1 MVNDL
6 QKKLQL
12 KQESKLLI
20 LNASSSETKLFLGL
34 DVLTEIERN
43 SNFETIIVFIKT
55 AEDISEWLPKIELYN
70 SPNTMNWLAYPKKAG
85 SISTTLNRDS
95 TAEQLANCGYEPIR
109 LVSLNADW
117 SVFRIIHKDLRKKPS
132 TFGQD
137 PPGVNRKTKTV
148 EPPNDLLAELE
159 MNPKASAFF
168 DKLAFSHKREY
179 VRWIHDA
186 KKPETRL
193 RRIKKTI
200 ELLLS
205 NKKTK

>member
-1 MVNDL
+1 MSDL

-20 LNASSSETKLFLGL
+20 LNASPSEIKLFSGL
-34 DVLTEIERN
+34 DAVTEPEIN
-43 SNFETIIVFIKT
+43 SNFNTLIVFIKT
-55 AEDISEWLPKIELYN
+55 AEEISEWVPKIELYN
-70 SPNTMNWLAYPKKAG
+70 TSTTMNWLAYPKKAG
-85 SISTTLNRDS
+85 SISTILNRDS
-95 TAEQLANCGYEPIR
+95 TAEQLANWGYEPIR
-109 LVSLNADW
+109 LISLNADW

-132 TFGQD
+132 MFEED
-137 PPGVNRKTKTV
+137 PPGVNRKAKNV

-186 KKPETRL
+186 KKPETRI
-193 RRIKKTI
+193 RRIKKTV

>member
-1 MVNDL
+1 MASDL

-20 LNASSSETKLFLGL
+20 LNASPSEVILFSGL
-34 DVLTEIERN
+34 DVMTEPELDT
-43 SNFETIIVFIKT
+43 NFDTLIVFIET
-55 AEDISEWLPKIELYN
+55 AEGISEWLPKIELH
-70 SPNTMNWLAYPKKAG
+70 STPTTTNWLAYPKRAG
-85 SISTTLNRDS
+85 SIPTELNRDS
-95 TAEQLANCGYEPIR
+95 TAEQLANWGYESIR
-109 LVSLNADW
+109 LISLNADW

-148 EPPNDLLAELE
+148 EPPNDLLVELE
-159 MNPKASAFF
+159 MNPKAATFF